1 MADLLSLIGELAG
14 QTTLIDSMVL
24 KISSVSISPFFVEN
38 IQKIQLSAIKCATVL
53 FSKYGD
59 HRRHLLD
66 DILSSLARLPT
77 TKVGFSLNIPHST
90 IVLAKLEELP
100 SISPAR

>member
-1 MADLLSLIGELAG
+1 VADLLSLIGELAG

-77 TKVGFSLNIPHST
+77 TKVEFGLNIRHSSVIFSET
-90 IVLAKLEELP
+90 
-100 SISPAR
+100 

>member
-77 TKVGFSLNIPHST
+77 TKVQ
-90 IVLAKLEELP
+90 
-100 SISPAR
+100 